1 MTALLP
7 HQKFEIKTR
16 LSSVAARQKLMEI
29 VEPRRMRWG
38 WSRNHLPFEG
48 EVEVNTF
55 RFSRVINYRNSFLP
69 ILEGEIQ
76 NDLDVTKLV
85 ITAHLHELVMILWP
99 IMGLGML
106 AVMSVTGEP
115 VGYWMIIPLAAI
127 ILGAPT
133 IAFHW
138 ELNKAKKIL
147 NEHLE
152 TDEYSSM

>member
-55 RFSRVINYRNSFLP
+55 RFCEDVQPPERIKKADY
-69 ILEGEIQ
+69 IEMGESLAGYYS
-76 NDLDVTKLV
+76 DDEVTL
-85 ITAHLHELVMILWP
+85 
-99 IMGLGML
+99 
-106 AVMSVTGEP
+106 
-115 VGYWMIIPLAAI
+115 
-127 ILGAPT
+127 
-133 IAFHW
+133 
-138 ELNKAKKIL
+138 
-147 NEHLE
+147 
-152 TDEYSSM
+152 